1 MKAKSRAKW
10 LSGMFFALMFT
21 CLWCG
26 GMEVR
31 ADFSV
36 KVGQTISISDTNYY
50 NGGIVNK
57 SWSTVDSDVVSIF
70 GNGTTCMVTGLA
82 PGRATVR
89 CYTSAVKTYQ
99 IWVPGYDGYVSSGHY
114 ETRYIYNNC
123 TKYYDVV
130 VKAQE
135 PQQNNTDTPQTPTKQ
150 PGNSVGG
157 TKYTVK
163 FIGNGGTAGGTEITC
178 SAGSTLGNALPQAF
192 RRGYKFTGWFTK
204 ARGGSKVTATTPC
217 NGNMTCYAHWSKVK
231 VYSAKIR
238 SVKPG
243 KGSIRIK
250 IKKSAGNPGDI
261 GYQIAY
267 STKKKMKNAEKL
279 IYKKA
284 DCTVYALKHRKNY
297 FVKVRAFRTD
307 SVGNRVY
314 GKWSKAVKCKTK

>member
-163 FIGNGGTAGGTEITC
+163 FIGNGGTAGEPK
-178 SAGSTLGNALPQAF
+178 LPAV
-192 RRGYKFTGWFTK
+192 RG
-204 ARGGSKVTATTPC
+204 ARLAMHCPRLSGGGINLQGGLP
-217 NGNMTCYAHWSKVK
+217 
-231 VYSAKIR
+231 R
-238 SVKPG
+238 PG
-243 KGSIRIK
+243 EAQR
-250 IKKSAGNPGDI
+250 
-261 GYQIAY
+261 
-267 STKKKMKNAEKL
+267 
-279 IYKKA
+279 
-284 DCTVYALKHRKNY
+284 
-297 FVKVRAFRTD
+297 
-307 SVGNRVY
+307 
-314 GKWSKAVKCKTK
+314 